1 MKQRRGFFWI
11 GMLLAATLVFLWVR
25 RRFQVTAGESQP
37 SRAAAPNRPPFA
49 TAPVTKPVQQ
59 APKPLPAES
68 AVTADNLQEINGI
81 GATYA
86 RRLRAAGI
94 HTFADLAALT
104 PAEALELAKAQPWQ
118 ADTAAWIAE
127 AREKSGQ

>member
-1 MKQRRGFFWI
+1 
-11 GMLLAATLVFLWVR
+11 MLLAATLVFLWVR
-25 RRFQVTAGESQP
+25 RRLQVAAGKSQP
-37 SRAAAPNRPPFA
+37 SRAAVPNRPPVTA
-49 TAPVTKPVQQ
+49 APVTKPVQQ
-59 APKPLPAES
+59 APKPLPAET

-86 RRLRAAGI
+86 RRLGAAGI